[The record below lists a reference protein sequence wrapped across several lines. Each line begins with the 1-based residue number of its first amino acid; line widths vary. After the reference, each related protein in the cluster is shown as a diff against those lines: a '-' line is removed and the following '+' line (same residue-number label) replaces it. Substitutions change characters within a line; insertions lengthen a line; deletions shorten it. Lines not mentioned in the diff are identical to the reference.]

1 MSISRIDTL
10 LSEFVRSGRLP
21 LVSAMVWQGG
31 RQIYRFQQGEY
42 QPQKTVGDDTLFR
55 IFSMTKVITAT
66 ALLILYERGQVM
78 LDDPVYEYL
87 PSFRNQTVFQIDGQ
101 GNRAIVP
108 AVRPNTLKNLLTMT
122 SGIPYYHPGRSLSTD
137 LLGEVWARMDA
148 GTAAG
153 QPWNTARMMD
163 EIGRTPL
170 QFHPGEKFQYG
181 LGMDVIGGIIEVI
194 SGKQLGDFFKE
205 EILLPLGMTG
215 TDFFVPPE
223 KQDRLSLL
231 FTQKEDG
238 SYASA
243 ERFQDKRQLSRPA
256 YEEGGDGLV
265 TTIGDY
271 MRFARMLLGGG
282 TLDGVRILGR
292 KTVALMTTNHLN
304 AVQLPYIEY
313 MPNLRGYGYGL
324 GVRVMLDRAK
334 AGLNTSEGEFGWYGM
349 GGSWFC
355 VDPAEELAIIFLTQK
370 APNNIQ
376 QTVPRFV
383 AAVYGNLV

>member
-10 LSEFVRSGRLP
+10 LNGFVRNGRLP
-21 LVSAMVWQGG
+21 LVSAMVWQGD
-31 RQIYRFQQGEY
+31 RQIYRFQRGEY
-42 QPQKTVGDDTLFR
+42 QPQKAVNDDTLFR
-55 IFSMTKVITAT
+55 IFSITKVVTAT
-66 ALLILYERGQVM
+66 ALLILYERGQVL

-87 PSFRNQTVFQIDGQ
+87 PSFRNQTVFQIDEQ
-101 GNRAIVP
+101 GNRSIVP
-108 AVRPNTLKNLLTMT
+108 ANRPNTLKNLLTMT

-148 GTAAG
+148 DIAAGRPWGTAK
-153 QPWNTARMMD
+153 MMD

-181 LGMDVIGGIIEVI
+181 LGIDVIGGVIEVV
-194 SGKQLGDFFKE
+194 SGKRLGDFFKE
-205 EILLPLGMTG
+205 EILLPLGMTD
-215 TDFFVPPE
+215 TDFFAPPE

-238 SYASA
+238 SYGSA
-243 ERFQDKRQLSRPA
+243 ERFQDRRQLSRPA
-256 YEEGGDGLV
+256 YEEGGDGLL

-271 MRFARMLLGGG
+271 MRFARMLLGEG
-282 TLDGVRILGR
+282 TLEGVRILGR
-292 KTVALMTTNHLN
+292 KTAALMRTNHLSPT
-304 AVQLPYIEY
+304 QLPYLDY

-334 AGLNTSEGEFGWYGM
+334 AGLNSSEGEFGWYGM

-355 VDPAEELAIIFLTQK
+355 VDPAEKLAVIFLTQK
-370 APNNIQ
+370 NPNNIQ
-376 QTVPRFV
+376 LTVPRFV
-383 AAVYGNLV
+383 AAVYGNLL